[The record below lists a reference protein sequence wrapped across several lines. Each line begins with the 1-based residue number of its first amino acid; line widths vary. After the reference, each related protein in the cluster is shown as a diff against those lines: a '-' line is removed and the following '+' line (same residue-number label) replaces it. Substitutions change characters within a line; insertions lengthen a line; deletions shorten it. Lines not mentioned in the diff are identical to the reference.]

1 MIYKIVLE
9 KPAQKFL
16 KRLSN
21 PDKSRITKAIS
32 KLPKGDDIKPL
43 KGHKGYYRLRVGD
56 YRVIY
61 TIDNG
66 KYIICVV
73 DAGNRGDI
81 YKRY

>member
-1 MIYKIVLE
+1 MTYSIVLE

-16 KRLSN
+16 KRLSKEE
-21 PDKSRITKAIS
+21 KSRILKALQ
-32 KLPKGDDIKPL
+32 KLPKGDVKAMQ
-43 KGHKGYYRLRVGD
+43 GYRGYYRLRVGD

-66 KYIICVV
+66 ELLIMVIDV
-73 DAGNRGDI
+73 GNRGDI